1 MRQRLMAVLLALPL
15 VVLAGRPQTVV
26 LDVQHMTCGLCPITV
41 KKALEKVPGV
51 GKATVDFTKKTAT
64 VSFDPDQA
72 NTAALIKATTNAG
85 YPSTVHK

>member
-1 MRQRLMAVLLALPL
+1 MRQRLMAVLFALPL
-15 VVLAGRPQTVV
+15 VVLAGTPQTVV
-26 LDVQHMTCGLCPITV
+26 LDVQNMTCGLCPITV

-51 GKATVDFTKKTAT
+51 EKATIDFSSKTAT

-72 NTAALIKATTNAG
+72 NAAALIKATANAG